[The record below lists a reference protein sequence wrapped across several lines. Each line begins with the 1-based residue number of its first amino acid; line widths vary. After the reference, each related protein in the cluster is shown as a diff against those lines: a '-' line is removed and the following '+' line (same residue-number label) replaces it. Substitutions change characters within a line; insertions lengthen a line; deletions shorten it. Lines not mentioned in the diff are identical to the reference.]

1 MKKLKR
7 ICISMGIFCLISTML
22 FSVAF
27 AQSIDSNTS
36 RGNIII
42 NGSQSTDSKLA
53 TSDSR
58 VTPLDVVI
66 GGTTTL
72 LLIPIGNL
80 YCDADW
86 TVSSDTYSLSTV
98 SPVVTWKDGKK
109 QTTTVTGGLLYRK
122 LYGSFQRKFTKAVTT
137 NATLTGTALL
147 NGEYT
152 AILTPYTPPASVDV
166 Y

>member
-42 NGSQSTDSKLA
+42 NDSQSTDSKLA
-53 TSDSR
+53 TSDSK

-66 GGTTTL
+66 GGTCE
-72 LLIPIGNL
+72 LILVPIGNL

-86 TVSSDTYSLSTV
+86 TVASTMALSRV
-98 SPVVTWKDGKK
+98 SPVVTWGDGTK
-109 QTTTVTGGLLYRK
+109 QTTTVYGGILLK
-122 LYGSFQRKFTKAVTT
+122 LYGSFQRRFPAPITT

-147 NGEYT
+147 NNEYT
-152 AILTPYTPPASVDV
+152 ATLAPYTPPASVNV
-166 Y
+166 YR